1 MGLDEII
8 KGLQKKYGTMI
19 VHLTAEEATDHV
31 ASIPTGLLPL
41 DVALGVGGI
50 PRGYFTEV
58 YSPEG
63 VGKTTLCL
71 QVVGQAQKQ
80 GIKAAYIDMEHRL
93 DPVWA
98 STLGVDLSELYFA
111 QPPYG
116 EAALNISR
124 ALIKGGVGL
133 IIIDSVPSLVPKTE
147 WEAETGDQFV
157 GLLPRMLS
165 QNLRQMTHE
174 ISENSASV
182 IFINQIR
189 SKIGGGGSLAY
200 GPQQTQPGG
209 WALRHNASVR
219 MDMRRI
225 GTVKD
230 GAEVIGQKVRV
241 TIKKN
246 SLSTPYR
253 SADLILRFGVGFDP
267 VESIID
273 LGLKIGIIDQSGSW
287 YSIHGGDKVQGRQSV
302 YALLSENK
310 ELYDKIYDEVRSKT
324 SVEYSVDDE
333 D

>member
-1 MGLDEII
+1 MGLEEII
-8 KGLQKKYGTMI
+8 KGLQKKYGTVI
-19 VHLTAEEATDHV
+19 GHLSVEEATEHV
-31 ASIPTGLLPL
+31 ASISTGLLPL
-41 DVALGVGGI
+41 DIALGIGGI

-58 YSPEG
+58 FSPEG

-71 QVVGQAQKQ
+71 QIAAQAQKED
-80 GIKAAYIDMEHRL
+80 IKVAYIDMEHRL
-93 DPVWA
+93 DPMWA
-98 STLGVDLSELYFA
+98 ATLGVDLGALYLA

-124 ALIKGGVGL
+124 ALIKGGIGL
-133 IIIDSVPSLVPKTE
+133 VIIDSVPSLVPKAE

-174 ISENSASV
+174 LAENSASV

-189 SKIGGGGSLAY
+189 SKIGGMGSLAM

-219 MDMRRI
+219 IDMRRI
-225 GTVKD
+225 ATIKEGGDAV
-230 GAEVIGQKVRV
+230 GQKVRA
-241 TIKKN
+241 TIRKN

-253 SADLILRFGVGFDP
+253 AADLVLRFGVGFDP
-267 VESIID
+267 TESLID
-273 LGLKIGIIDQSGSW
+273 MGLKIGIIDQAGSW
-287 YSIHGGDKVQGRQSV
+287 YSVYDSEKMQGRQ
-302 YALLSENK
+302 ALYTFLK
-310 ELYDKIYDEVRSKT
+310 EDQDIYGKLYEDIRSKT
-324 SVEYSVDDE
+324 GVEYSVDDE

>member
-1 MGLDEII
+1 MGLDEIV

-19 VHLTAEEATDHV
+19 VHLSEKEATEHV
-31 ASIPTGLLPL
+31 ASISTGLLPL
-41 DVALGVGGI
+41 DLALGIGGI
-50 PRGYFTEV
+50 PRGYFTEI

-71 QVVGQAQKQ
+71 QIAGQAQKQ
-80 GIKAAYIDMEHRL
+80 GIKVAYIDMEHRL
-93 DPVWA
+93 DPMWA
-98 STLGVDLSELYFA
+98 ATLGVDLSELYLA

-116 EAALNISR
+116 EAALNITR
-124 ALIKGGVGL
+124 ALVKGGIGL
-133 IIIDSVPSLVPKTE
+133 AIIDSVPSLVPKAE

-174 ISENSASV
+174 LAETSSSV

-225 GTVKD
+225 ATVKD
-230 GAEVIGQKVRV
+230 GSEVIGQKVRV
-241 TIKKN
+241 TIRKN

-253 SADLILRFGVGFDP
+253 AADLILRFGVGFDP
-267 VESIID
+267 VESMID
-273 LGLKIGIIDQSGSW
+273 LGLKIGIIEQAGSW
-287 YSIHGGDKVQGRQSV
+287 YSVYDGEKVQGRQSLYSFLKENDGV
-302 YALLSENK
+302 YTK
-310 ELYDKIYDEVRSKT
+310 LYDDIRSKT
-324 SVEYSVDDE
+324 SVEYSTDVE